1 MERLSQ
7 HSQWNKMNLKVR
19 LMERIYSILVFGNE
33 ENDIMLVLKFTN

>member
-1 MERLSQ
+1 
-7 HSQWNKMNLKVR
+7 MNLEVR